1 MLMFRILSFLT
12 GYVEFLVIGEAPE
25 RFVNMAA
32 SRGIYLWD
40 ITRISENSIVLKV
53 RLDAVKPLRQIA
65 RRTKCRFHV
74 SRRLGLPFF
83 YKRLLRRKSMALGV
97 LFFLGTLYF
106 LSSFVWFIEVKG
118 NEQLST
124 HEVLDVAAGAGL
136 KKGVAKWALDTGS
149 VEEAIADKLP
159 LVSWTG
165 VYIKGTKAIIDVAE
179 RIVPDEEDNRPA
191 HIVASKAGLIKEVL
205 VFNGHP
211 VVNEGDTV
219 MAGQVLISG
228 EVPPFEGPSLT
239 TGEPKT
245 DEEEKQQSASRFVH
259 ARGIVRARVW
269 YEGYGE
275 AKIEETELRPT
286 GRSASRLSIKIK
298 EKEIILAGNQN
309 IPYEHYETA
318 TLIKTMPAWRNLK
331 VPVEL
336 VTLNYY
342 EMAEYHEIRGIE
354 EARKL
359 AGERGFSAA
368 TAMIHAGARIVTS
381 SQEEVKVGNPENLV
395 RVKVAIETIEDIG
408 TDCLFNPDS

>member
-1 MLMFRILSFLT
+1 M
-12 GYVEFLVIGEAPE
+12 
-25 RFVNMAA
+25 
-32 SRGIYLWD
+32 
-40 ITRISENSIVLKV
+40 
-53 RLDAVKPLRQIA
+53 
-65 RRTKCRFHV
+65 
-74 SRRLGLPFF
+74 
-83 YKRLLRRKSMALGV
+83 
-97 LFFLGTLYF
+97 
-106 LSSFVWFIEVKG
+106 SSFVWFIEVKG
-118 NEQLST
+118 NEQLSAY
-124 HEVLDVAAGAGL
+124 EVLDAAAGAGL
-136 KKGVAKWALDTGS
+136 KKGVAKWTLDTGV
-149 VEEAIADKLP
+149 VEAAIADKLP

-165 VYIKGTKAIIDVAE
+165 VHIKGTKAIIEVAE
-179 RIVPDEEDNRPA
+179 RVVPDEEDNRPA
-191 HIVASKAGLIKEVL
+191 HVVASKAGLIKEVL

-228 EVPPFEGPSLT
+228 EIPPFDASSLT

-245 DEEEKQQSASRFVH
+245 EEKQHSASRFVH

-309 IPYEHYETA
+309 IPYEHYETV
-318 TLIKTMPAWRNLK
+318 TLIKTMPQWRNIK

-336 VTLNYY
+336 VGVKYH
-342 EMAEYHEIRGIE
+342 EMAEHHETRGIE
-354 EARKL
+354 EARAL

-368 TAMIHAGARIVTS
+368 TAMIPAGARIATS
-381 SQEEVKVGNPENLV
+381 SQEEVKVGSPENLV
-395 RVKVAIETIEDIG
+395 RVKVTIETIEDIG